1 MEQQDISSEAQKK
14 LRICEITKI
23 MEETQTI
30 KSFYFED
37 DVPVQGGQF
46 VMVWIPGVDEI
57 PMSVSYTEPE
67 MGITVAKVGDATAK
81 LHELAVGSKLGIRGP
96 YGNGFN
102 ILKSKKIL
110 AVAGGCGSA
119 PIGPVLD
126 EAIGAGKDIT
136 FLVGAR
142 TSSELLFKQ
151 RATKL
156 SIPVEVA
163 TDDGSEGFAGFVTD
177 RMLELIQD
185 NKFDLVVT
193 CGPEVMLKKV
203 VDIGIDAKIPVQTS
217 LERYMKCGI
226 GICDSCAING
236 YQVCRDGPVFNG
248 ETLAKLDEF
257 GKSHR
262 DGCGRLIGI

>member
-1 MEQQDISSEAQKK
+1 MEYQNLRPNVQKK
-14 LRICEITKI
+14 LRVCAITRI
-23 MEETQTI
+23 VDETPTI

-37 DVPVQGGQF
+37 DTPAQSGQF

-57 PMSVSYTEPE
+57 PMSVSYSNPE

-81 LHELAVGSKLGIRGP
+81 LHEFAVGSKLGIRGP
-96 YGNGFN
+96 NGNGFN
-102 ILKSKKIL
+102 ISESQNIL

-126 EAIGAGKDIT
+126 EAVSAGKDIT

-151 RATKL
+151 RANNL
-156 SIPVEVA
+156 GIPVEVS

-177 RMLELIQD
+177 RMLELVQD
-185 NKFDLVVT
+185 NKFDLIVT

-203 VDIGIDAKIPVQTS
+203 VDVGIDAKISVQAS

-236 YQVCRDGPVFNG
+236 YQACRDGPVFSG
-248 ETLAKLDEF
+248 ETLMKLDEF
-257 GKSHR
+257 GKSQR